1 MTTGLAGPTDLSSRA
16 VPARLDTTLL
26 RSFRTRFHTPGA
38 ERPILAFTRLGEHG
52 ALWLA
57 LAAVGAALDSDR
69 RALFTRAGATIAGA
83 YFSNQAIKVV
93 VRRRR
98 PTIDGLPPLV
108 PTHSQIS
115 YPSAHAST
123 SFAAARA
130 LGRLWP
136 ATPLYVA
143 AAAMALSRL
152 YAGVHYP
159 TDVVAGAVLG
169 SAVAELA
176 A

>member
-1 MTTGLAGPTDLSSRA
+1 MTAA
-16 VPARLDTTLL
+16 LDHSLL
-26 RSFRTRFHTPGA
+26 RQLRTRGHRPAA

-57 LAAVGAALDSDR
+57 LAAAGAVLDSDR
-69 RALFTRAGATIAGA
+69 RGLFTRAGATIAGA
-83 YFSNQAIKVV
+83 YVSNQAIKLV

-98 PTIDGLPPLV
+98 PTLNGLPPLV

-123 SFAAARA
+123 SFAGARA

-169 SAVAELA
+169 SAVAELTA
-176 A
+176 

>member
-1 MTTGLAGPTDLSSRA
+1 M
-16 VPARLDTTLL
+16 PARLDTALL
-26 RSFRTRFHTPGA
+26 RQLRTRGHRHAA

-57 LAAVGAALDSDR
+57 LAAAGAVLDTDR
-69 RALFTRAGATIAGA
+69 RGLFTRAGATIAGA
-83 YFSNQAIKVV
+83 YVSNQAIKLV

-98 PTIDGLPPLV
+98 PTLDGLPPLV

-123 SFAAARA
+123 SFAGARA

-152 YAGVHYP
+152 YVGVHYP

-169 SAVAELA
+169 SAIAELA